1 MALIAL
7 VEKRPQSL
15 RNKIW
20 KMSLQKVGK
29 LVRSHVKLAS
39 NLNTA
44 ISNMADVVQW
54 HLRRVAVCV
63 LVLLYVNRRRIKRKT
78 LEK

>member
-1 MALIAL
+1 MENVTRTQHKAAFTRQTK
-7 VEKRPQSL
+7 VGKV
-15 RNKIW
+15 
-20 KMSLQKVGK
+20 QKVGK

-63 LVLLYVNRRRIKRKT
+63 LVLLYVNRRRIKRKA

>member
-1 MALIAL
+1 MENVTRTQLKAAFT
-7 VEKRPQSL
+7 RQT
-15 RNKIW
+15 
-20 KMSLQKVGK
+20 KVGK
-29 LVRSHVKLAS
+29 LMRSHVKLAS

-63 LVLLYVNRRRIKRKT
+63 LVLLYVNRRRIKRKA

>member
-1 MALIAL
+1 MENVTRTQLKAAFTRQTK
-7 VEKRPQSL
+7 VGKV
-15 RNKIW
+15 
-20 KMSLQKVGK
+20 QKVGK

-63 LVLLYVNRRRIKRKT
+63 LVLLYVNRRRIKRKA